1 MPALEPTSEFL
12 AAAAE
17 LGIQFEPGDLEKLG
31 RYLALLLETNLQ
43 FNLTSITDPAAAWM
57 RHILDSLTLLP
68 LVAEF
73 PTGSTIIDVG
83 SGGGLPGI
91 PLAIV
96 LPDHRFT
103 LLESTGKKAEFLRSS
118 AAALELENLAVLNT
132 RAEKAGHDSAHRERY
147 DIAAARAVGP
157 MAVIAELTVPFV
169 KPPAATPGDHD
180 DRPSSRV
187 LLIKGQRAEE
197 ELAEAKQALYLL
209 HAVHAGTIHTPTG
222 RIVILEKARKTPQK
236 YPRREG
242 EPKHSP
248 LGA

>member
-1 MPALEPTSEFL
+1 MPPLEPTPEFL

-17 LGIQFEPGDLEKLG
+17 LGIDFEPADLPRLG
-31 RYLALLLETNLQ
+31 QYLALLLDTNQ
-43 FNLTSITDPAAAWM
+43 HFNLTSITDPAAAWL

-68 LVAEF
+68 LLAEL
-73 PTGSTIIDVG
+73 PAGSAIIDVG

-96 LPDHRFT
+96 LPDYRFT
-103 LLESTGKKAEFLRSS
+103 LLESTGKKAEFLKST
-118 AAALELENLAVLNT
+118 AAALTLANTTILNT
-132 RAEKAGHDSAHRERY
+132 RAEKAAHDPAHRERY

-169 KPPAATPGDHD
+169 KPPIGEE
-180 DRPSSRV
+180 PSGRI
-187 LLIKGQRAEE
+187 LLIKGQRADE
-197 ELAEAKQALYLL
+197 ELAEARQALYLL
-209 HAVHAGTIHTPTG
+209 HAAHAGTIETPTG
-222 RIVILEKARKTPQK
+222 RIVILEKARKTPAK

-242 EPKHSP
+242 EPKHAP